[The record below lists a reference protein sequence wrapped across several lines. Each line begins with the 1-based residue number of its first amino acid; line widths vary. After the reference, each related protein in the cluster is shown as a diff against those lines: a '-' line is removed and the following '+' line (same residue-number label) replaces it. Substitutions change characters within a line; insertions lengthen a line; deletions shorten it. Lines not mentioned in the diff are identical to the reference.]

1 MKKLYHWKSKVGQ
14 KDYLE
19 RLNKNDTE
27 SAIEYDKSKNF
38 GLGDYIHHD
47 KFGHGFI
54 LKVMNETKIE
64 VFFSDV
70 QRIMLQ
76 NWPKK

>member
-1 MKKLYHWKSKVGQ
+1 MKKLYSWKSKAGQ

-19 RLNKNDTE
+19 RLKKNNTE

-38 GLGDYIHHD
+38 DLGDYIHHD
-47 KFGHGFI
+47 KFGYGFI
-54 LKVMNETKIE
+54 LKVMNQTKVE
-64 VFFSDV
+64 VFFADV

-76 NWPKK
+76 NWSNK